1 MIPKII
7 HYCWFGPNPVPSMVE
22 SWRAKLPGYELR
34 AWTEETFDINRLDYT
49 REAYE
54 AGKYAFVSDVARLYA
69 LEREGGIYL
78 DTDMEVI
85 HSIDDLLDDTA
96 FVGLGEE
103 VGLHV
108 LAGIIAA
115 EPHHPFMRRPL
126 RAPPRDDLPHQAG
139 TLPDPGSGAERAAT
153 QWAPCPDSQAARLG
167 RQEASRR

>member
-7 HYCWFGPNPVPSMVE
+7 HYCWFGPNPLPPMVE

-34 AWTEETFDINRLDYT
+34 SWTEKTFDIDRLDYT

-85 HSIDDLLDDTA
+85 RSIDDLLDDTA

-115 EPHHPFMRRPL
+115 EPHHPLSKSCSP
-126 RAPPRDDLPHQAG
+126 
-139 TLPDPGSGAERAAT
+139 TTRAA
-153 QWAPCPDSQAARLG
+153 PSVCPMGRLT
-167 RQEASRR
+167 SRPIRNCSPVHFRRKGFSFKTGSSG

>member
-7 HYCWFGPNPVPSMVE
+7 HYCWFGPNPLPPMVE

-34 AWTEETFDINRLDYT
+34 AWTEKTFDIDRLDYT

-85 HSIDDLLDDTA
+85 RSIDDLLDDTA

-115 EPHHPFMRRPL
+115 EPHHPFI
-126 RAPPRDDLPHQAG
+126 
-139 TLPDPGSGAERAAT
+139 
-153 QWAPCPDSQAARLG
+153 
-167 RQEASRR
+167 QELLTH